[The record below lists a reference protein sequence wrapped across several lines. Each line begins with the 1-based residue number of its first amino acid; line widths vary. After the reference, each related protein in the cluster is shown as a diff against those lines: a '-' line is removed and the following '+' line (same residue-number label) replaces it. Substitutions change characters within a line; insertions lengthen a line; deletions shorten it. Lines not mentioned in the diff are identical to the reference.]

1 MKLSM
6 PSFRRRGNGMGWD
19 RLKVF
24 EENEKQ
30 PDLVITDLAILMRP
44 FDLKDLNPSM
54 DKLLVSRIDDKYD
67 LKFKFSTGFVDI
79 PNGSVRS

>member
-1 MKLSM
+1 M
-6 PSFRRRGNGMGWD
+6 
-19 RLKVF
+19 KVF

-44 FDLKDLNPSM
+44 FDLKELNQSM

>member
-1 MKLSM
+1 MVTA
-6 PSFRRRGNGMGWD
+6 WD
-19 RLKVF
+19 GTERLKVF

-30 PDLVITDLAILMRP
+30 PDLVIPDLAILMRP
-44 FDLKDLNPSM
+44 FDLKELNQSM

>member
-1 MKLSM
+1 VVTA
-6 PSFRRRGNGMGWD
+6 WD
-19 RLKVF
+19 GAERLKVF
-24 EENEKQ
+24 EKNEKQ

-44 FDLKDLNPSM
+44 FDLKDLNQSM